1 MHMPIS
7 KGGDR
12 GVRGL
17 RMLARLPRC
26 QNRLSFSDSLGLHAL
41 YTHAY
46 TSNHHIKLA
55 DANGTGWEGGEAE
68 EARVWFGLVTSTTW
82 QSLDYNREK
91 LLVGP

>member
-7 KGGDR
+7 KGG
-12 GVRGL
+12 VRGL
-17 RMLARLPRC
+17 RTLARLPRC
-26 QNRLSFSDSLGLHAL
+26 QNRSAFSDFLGLHVL

-55 DANGTGWEGGEAE
+55 DANGTGEEGERRRRRG
-68 EARVWFGLVTSTTW
+68 VGLVTSTTW